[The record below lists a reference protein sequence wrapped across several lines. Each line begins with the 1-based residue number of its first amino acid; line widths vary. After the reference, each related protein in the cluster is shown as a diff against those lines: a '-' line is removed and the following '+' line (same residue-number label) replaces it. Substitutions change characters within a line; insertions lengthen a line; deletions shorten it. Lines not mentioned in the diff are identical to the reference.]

1 MEIFKIVTL
10 SISGLLLL
18 TVGTLRLI
26 NPIKNYLKNSGIKLE
41 NDVNLLNEMRGV
53 SSVML
58 IGGIIILLGTII
70 PKLTITSFV
79 VATLILIGFAIGR
92 LLSFGLDGKPN
103 KLIVQGL
110 ISELVLGTANVF
122 CLVNIL
128 VYKIR

>member
-1 MEIFKIVTL
+1 MEILNIVTL

-41 NDVNLLNEMRGV
+41 KEVNLLNEVRGV
-53 SSVML
+53 SSVMMC
-58 IGGIIILLGTII
+58 GGIIILLGTII

-79 VATLILIGFAIGR
+79 VAILILIGFAIGR
-92 LLSFGLDGKPN
+92 LLSISLDGKPN
-103 KLIVQGL
+103 KLIIQGL
-110 ISELVLGTANVF
+110 ISELVLGALNIF

-128 VYKIR
+128 I